1 MIFSAKLSRYLLV
14 VTFIIVVSI
23 VLPKFYSM
31 LFYKSYN
38 GPRVYFSPI
47 SEIFLL
53 TKYNGKEVIRVDKS
67 GKIYSREEFESLTPL
82 FNYRQLLY
90 RNEMPDSIKGI
101 LIDIQDVKLN
111 NVFFSIKPSD
121 IFRYLVPLNPLIE
134 SAPGRP
140 DIQMPKEFFRI
151 DDKMEF
157 INCKTN
163 EIDEDFSNLFNN
175 KLFENE
181 FSFPAKGIYGNPTT
195 KKPFDEGYF
204 VIDKSNNLFHI
215 KQINNMPFVR
225 KVEIPKGIKIDYI
238 YLKESNLKEFY
249 VLFITNENKIF
260 IVSYD
265 DYKIIEMPSEG
276 YDRKEMQLVFMGN
289 KFYRELNFISN
300 NHIKTIVTDRSYKTI
315 DIYEEIKKR
324 NAELAEILLGQ
335 KIRGIFSSPPYVGLI
350 DYHEQ
355 HAYAYEIFGF
365 KRRDEL
371 EIGPLFKG
379 WGKEARD
386 SYIQGI
392 TEVLENCKKYL
403 QDDYEIFLV
412 ANDKSNLYP
421 KIAEL
426 AGMKIVNQF
435 KRPVLNRVEKDRDTA
450 YAETI
455 FHLKER

>member
-265 DYKIIEMPSEG
+265 DYNIIETPSEG

-315 DIYEEIKKR
+315 DIYEETWKTNKDYLVGDLTNYLFPFQLSLTNNNNLFVGFYLKFSDFRFLITNSLLAIIFFIYQRKQVNKFGSKQLFDFVIILSTGFYGILALLIIK
-324 NAELAEILLGQ
+324 EE
-335 KIRGIFSSPPYVGLI
+335 S
-350 DYHEQ
+350 
-355 HAYAYEIFGF
+355 
-365 KRRDEL
+365 
-371 EIGPLFKG
+371 
-379 WGKEARD
+379 
-386 SYIQGI
+386 
-392 TEVLENCKKYL
+392 
-403 QDDYEIFLV
+403 
-412 ANDKSNLYP
+412 
-421 KIAEL
+421 
-426 AGMKIVNQF
+426 
-435 KRPVLNRVEKDRDTA
+435 
-450 YAETI
+450 
-455 FHLKER
+455 